1 MRLWRF
7 SVWHRVWEGAGTVP
21 SGGAGAGR
29 LSLSSRP
36 AVKPSTFFWLV
47 LAAATALSVAIYQF
61 FLPDWIKHGGPL
73 VAVLITLTILVV
85 ALVFERILTLR
96 RAAGAGGFAAYGA
109 EVAALARAGRIAD
122 AIERSREQ
130 GGWGAGVIATGLE
143 HYQGVERHRPTD
155 RLSEFEEV
163 RRGLARAAGLAA
175 PPLERNL
182 TALSTIAS
190 IATMVGL
197 LGTTIGMI
205 RAFAALANA
214 GAPDAVQLSMGI
226 SEALI
231 NTAGGLV
238 AAIVAIVAYNYF
250 TAKVDGLTHE
260 TDEVAAEVTESL
272 PLTAPTAAP
281 SAVFAA

>member
-1 MRLWRF
+1 MD
-7 SVWHRVWEGAGTVP
+7 GAGV
-21 SGGAGAGR
+21 GR
-29 LSLSSRP
+29 LSLHPRS
-36 AVKPSTFFWLV
+36 AVKPSTFFWIV
-47 LAAATALSVAIYQF
+47 LLSAAAISAVIYQF
-61 FLPDWIKHGGPL
+61 FLPHWVQAGGPL
-73 VAVLITLTILVV
+73 VAVLLTLTIMVV
-85 ALVFERILTLR
+85 ALVFERVFTLR
-96 RAAGAGGFAAYGA
+96 RAAGESGFAAYGA
-109 EVAALARAGRIAD
+109 EVVDLARAGRIAE
-122 AIERSREQ
+122 AIERSRAQ
-130 GGWGAGVIATGLE
+130 GGWGAGVIASGLE
-143 HYQGVERHRPTD
+143 HYRGVERHRPTD

-163 RRGLARAAGLAA
+163 RRGFTRAAGLAS

-197 LGTTIGMI
+197 LGTTVGMI

-260 TDEVAAEVTESL
+260 TDEVAAQVTESL
-272 PLTAPTAAP
+272 PLTAPLAVQAA
-281 SAVFAA
+281 